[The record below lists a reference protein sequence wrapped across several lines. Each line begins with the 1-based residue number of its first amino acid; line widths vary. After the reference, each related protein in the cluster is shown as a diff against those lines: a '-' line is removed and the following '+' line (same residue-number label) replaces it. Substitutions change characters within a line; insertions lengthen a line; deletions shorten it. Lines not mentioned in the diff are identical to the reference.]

1 MKIVNMKK
9 FIRMVLIL
17 IGIIAIFAIMFV
29 SKSYSK
35 GEVKE
40 KTIFVSN
47 GDTLWNIASQ
57 EQETNNYYSYKDIR
71 DIVYDIRK
79 LNNLDNSETLKI
91 GQKLVIKSL

>member
-57 EQETNNYYSYKDIR
+57 
-71 DIVYDIRK
+71 
-79 LNNLDNSETLKI
+79 
-91 GQKLVIKSL
+91 